1 MGDGNDPGHDPGND
15 RGQLQFERLQS
26 TLNRAYRNVPFHR
39 NRQDRLAAETGRDP
53 SILDSLADLARLSFM
68 TRQDLAEHYPY
79 GLFAVPLRDIVRI
92 HTAPGTGDRPTVTG
106 YTRSDLVVWRD
117 VVSAALAAAG
127 VGPEDILQVSLDP
140 GLANWG
146 RDYKEGAEAMD
157 AAVVPNTPLS
167 ADKQLLVL
175 RDYKVSTLVTT
186 PSEAASL
193 ADAIFRSGE
202 NPNAFSLRRLILV
215 GEPPDPEVR
224 DSLSERLHVET
235 WIHYGLSEV
244 PGPAVAFECSAHA
257 GLHLHEDHFL
267 SEIVDPETGTVLAGE
282 ATGELVL
289 TTLSARAFPLL
300 RFRTGDRVHRKMEPC
315 GCGRLGPRL
324 IWLSERADRLFTV
337 NGVKVSEAQVTDHL
351 QKALGRVPDHRLFIG
366 REPDGKNRLELWVG
380 VDDALFSDEIKELER
395 EVRAVRTALR
405 EQLGISVRLRLRET
419 GRLDARPA

>member
-1 MGDGNDPGHDPGND
+1 MGDGNDPGYDPGND
-15 RGQLQFERLQS
+15 RSQLQFERLQS

-39 NRQDRLAAETGRDP
+39 NRQNRLAAETGRDP
-53 SILDSLADLARLSFM
+53 SILDSPADLARLPFM
-68 TRQDLAEHYPY
+68 TRRDLAEHYPY

-106 YTRSDLVVWRD
+106 YTRSDLSVWRE

-186 PSEAASL
+186 PSEAMSL

-202 NPNAFSLRRLILV
+202 NPNAFSLRRMILV

-224 DSLSERLHVET
+224 ESLSERLHLET
-235 WIHYGLSEV
+235 WVHYGLSEV
-244 PGPAVAFECSAHA
+244 PGPAVAFECEAHS

-267 SEIVDPETGTVLAGE
+267 AEIVDPETGAVLDGAAE
-282 ATGELVL
+282 GELVL

-300 RFRTGDRVHRKMEPC
+300 RFRTGDRVRREREAC
-315 GCGRLGPRL
+315 GCGRAGSRL
-324 IWLSERADRLFTV
+324 IWLPERTDRLFNV
-337 NGVKVSEAQVTDHL
+337 NGVKVGADQVADHL
-351 QKALGRVPDHRLFIG
+351 EKALGRTPEHRLFVG
-366 REPDGKNRLELWVG
+366 REPDGKHRLELWIA
-380 VDDALFSDEIKELER
+380 VDDNLFSDEIKELER
-395 EVRAVRTALR
+395 EIRAARTALR

-419 GRLDARPA
+419 GSLNAQPA

>member
-1 MGDGNDPGHDPGND
+1 MGDGNDSGHDRGHD

-39 NRQDRLAAETGRDP
+39 NRQDQLAAQTGRDP
-53 SILDSLADLARLSFM
+53 SILDSPADLARLPFM
-68 TRQDLAEHYPY
+68 TRADLAEHYPY

-106 YTRSDLVVWRD
+106 YTRSDLSVWRA
-117 VVSAALAAAG
+117 VVSGSLAAAG

-167 ADKQLLVL
+167 AHKQLLVL

-186 PSEAASL
+186 PSEALSL
-193 ADAIFRSGE
+193 AEAIFRSGE

-215 GEPPDPEVR
+215 GEPPDPKVR
-224 DSLSERLHVET
+224 ENLAERLHVET
-235 WIHYGLSEV
+235 WVHYGLGEV
-244 PGPAVAFECSAHA
+244 PGPAMAFECDAHS
-257 GLHLHEDHFL
+257 GLRLHEDHFL
-267 SEIVDPETGTVLAGE
+267 AEIVDPETGEVLDGE
-282 ATGELVL
+282 AEGELVL

-300 RFRTGDRVHRKMEPC
+300 RFRTGDRVRRKRESPD
-315 GCGRLGPRL
+315 GVSSGDRL
-324 IWLSERADRLFTV
+324 IWLPERIDRLLNV
-337 NGVKVSEAQVTDHL
+337 NGVKVGRDQVADHL
-351 QKALGRVPDHRLFIG
+351 EKALGRAPDHRLFIG
-366 REPDGKNRLELWVG
+366 REPDGKNRLELWIA
-380 VDDALFSDEIKELER
+380 VDDGLFSDEIKELER
-395 EVRAVRTALR
+395 EVRAVRAALR

-419 GRLDARPA
+419 GSLNAHSA